1 MKKEAVKLFGKDG
14 LKLGNYHYDVERYES
29 ENRTVVSLTRYFEEC
44 AGCPL
49 FDEKCYGENPPLNNK
64 NYPCYNMLPVLPYGD
79 NYEFEQDFDF
89 EDYPEFNEIEQCAL
103 QMIFD
108 NKDILNFICMNA

>member
-1 MKKEAVKLFGKDG
+1 
-14 LKLGNYHYDVERYES
+14 
-29 ENRTVVSLTRYFEEC
+29 
-44 AGCPL
+44 
-49 FDEKCYGENPPLNNK
+49 
-64 NYPCYNMLPVLPYGD
+64 MLPVLPYGD